1 MATYLLQIWPYKV
14 KHTFSVSF
22 EKLMNFCVRTLQIKE
37 EDIQNQVNNQPA
49 ANENKEH

>member
-1 MATYLLQIWPYKV
+1 MATNLLEIWPYKV

-22 EKLMNFCVRTLQIKE
+22 EKLMNFRVKTLQIKE

-49 ANENKEH
+49 ANESREH